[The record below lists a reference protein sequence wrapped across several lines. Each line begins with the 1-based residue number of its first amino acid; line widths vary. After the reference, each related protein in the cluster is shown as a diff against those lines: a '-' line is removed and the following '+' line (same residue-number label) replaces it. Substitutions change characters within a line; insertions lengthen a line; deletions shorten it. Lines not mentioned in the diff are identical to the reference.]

1 MHASALSETAGQSGF
16 VNGLIAVASRL
27 VRLLE
32 LETSL
37 LRDMRPGAIR
47 ELQEEKMRLVR
58 GYESM
63 ASEIRDDPARLA
75 AISEVARAELRDAV
89 SQFEKSA
96 EDNALALAAAQDA
109 NERLLKAI
117 VQAATEKTADTKTY
131 ASDGGLRRNGKRDT
145 QAISLTINQE
155 L

>member
-1 MHASALSETAGQSGF
+1 MHATALSETGGPSAF

-32 LETSL
+32 TETSL
-37 LRDMRPGAIR
+37 LRNMRPGAIS
-47 ELQEEKMRLVR
+47 ELQEEKMRLIR

-75 AISEVARAELRDAV
+75 AITDAARQELRDAV
-89 SQFEKSA
+89 KQFEKAA

-117 VQAATEKTADTKTY
+117 VQAAAEKTADTKTY
-131 ASDGGLRRNGKRDT
+131 ASDGGLRKNRKPDT
-145 QAISLTINQE
+145 HGVSLTLDQE

>member
-1 MHASALSETAGQSGF
+1 MQANALSKIGGPTDF
-16 VNGLIAVASRL
+16 VDGLIAVAGRL

-32 LETSL
+32 IETSL

-63 ASEIRDDPARLA
+63 ASEVRDDPARLA
-75 AISEVARAELRDAV
+75 AVTDAARQELRDAV
-89 SQFEKSA
+89 SQFENAA
-96 EDNALALAAAQDA
+96 EDNARALAAAQDA

-131 ASDGGLRRNGKRDT
+131 ASDGGLRKNGKPDK
-145 QAISLTINQE
+145 QGVSLTINQE

>member
-1 MHASALSETAGQSGF
+1 MQATALSETGGQSGF
-16 VNGLIAVASRL
+16 VNGLIAVTSRL

-63 ASEIRDDPARLA
+63 AAEIRDDPARLA
-75 AISEVARAELRDAV
+75 AITDIARQELHDAV

-96 EDNALALAAAQDA
+96 EDNAFALAAAQDA

-117 VQAATEKTADTKTY
+117 IQAATENIADTETY
-131 ASDGGLRRNGKRDT
+131 ARDGGLRRNGKRN
-145 QAISLTINQE
+145 APSISLTINQE

>member
-1 MHASALSETAGQSGF
+1 MQASALTETDGQSGF

-89 SQFEKSA
+89 GQFEKSA

-117 VQAATEKTADTKTY
+117 VQAATENTADTKTY

-145 QAISLTINQE
+145 QGISLTIDQE